1 MEIEH
6 IEIANHLRRF
16 EPFDALPDEVVARVA
31 ASVDVAY
38 HKAGSDIL
46 RHNDEIH
53 EIYFIR
59 SGVVELFR
67 REGDF
72 FNRLGEGE
80 IFGQISL
87 MMHNR
92 VRFPAKALEDTLVYI
107 IPEAIFDDLCDNH
120 EVFADFVEFGDQ
132 SRLRRTV
139 SRAQQSNEM
148 MRTKVSRLIGR
159 EPVCV
164 DHETTVHQTA
174 IRMTEERVSSVL
186 VTKTSPDITPENS
199 TESGAETTVVG
210 IVTDQDLRTRFI
222 APALEFDTPV
232 SAIMSA
238 NPVSVDANL
247 YVFDAMLTMLR
258 HNVHHLP
265 LMRSQQ
271 AVGVIALSDLIRY
284 ESQNSLFVVAKILR
298 AQDQAELVALGRD
311 IDASFVRMVNED
323 ANSHMVGS
331 AMTVF
336 GRGIFQRLL
345 ELAEEQLGSP
355 PIPCCFLTL
364 GSMARDELLPGG
376 DQDNALVLDDSFDP
390 AEHDGYFRNLASFVS
405 DGLAACGFAY
415 CKGGVMATTDKWR
428 QPRQVWSGYFSDWIA
443 YPSKEAMLNSS
454 MFFDLDGVWGQTE
467 WVDPFRRQIAR
478 QAANHNLFLSSL
490 GRAALYRTPPL
501 GFFKDFVLEQDGEH
515 KNSLNLKRRGTAPLA
530 ALVRVHALAVGSTA
544 QNTFERLEDI
554 KAARLLPPGRA
565 EALRDAMEIM
575 SVVRQRHHADQ
586 IQRKQKV
593 DNNINPED
601 LSQFDRRNLKEA
613 FQVLNDAQNY
623 LKVRP
628 AKGRGYKGAR
638 RVFSAS

>member
-1 MEIEH
+1 MEVEQ

-16 EPFDALPDEVVARVA
+16 EPFDALPEEAVARVA
-31 ASVDVAY
+31 ANADVAY
-38 HKAGSDIL
+38 YKAGSDIL
-46 RHNDEIH
+46 LLNDEIH
-53 EIYFIR
+53 DLYFIR
-59 SGVVELFR
+59 SGAVELFR
-67 REGDF
+67 RDGEF

-80 IFGQISL
+80 LLGQTGL
-87 MMHNR
+87 MMRNR
-92 VRFPAKALEDTLVYI
+92 VRFPARALEDTLLYI
-107 IPEAIFDDLCDNH
+107 IPETIFDELCDQH
-120 EVFADFVEFGDQ
+120 DVFADFVEFGDH
-132 SRLRRTV
+132 SRLQQAI

-159 EPVCV
+159 EPVSV
-164 DHETTVHQTA
+164 DQTASVHQTA
-174 IRMTEERVSSVL
+174 IKMTEERVSSVL
-186 VTKTSPDITPENS
+186 VTDMNEDG
-199 TESGAETTVVG
+199 ESTVVG

-222 APALEFDTPV
+222 SPALEFDTPIT
-232 SAIMSA
+232 AIMSA
-238 NPVSVDANL
+238 NPVTLDANL

-284 ESQNSLFVVAKILR
+284 ESQNSLFVVAKLLR
-298 AQDQAELVALGRD
+298 AQNQEELVNLGKD

-336 GRGIFQRLL
+336 GRSIFQRLL
-345 ELAEEQLGSP
+345 ELAEEQLGPP

-376 DQDNALVLDDSFDP
+376 DQDNALVLDDSFD
-390 AEHDGYFRNLASFVS
+390 AAKHDGYFQKLAAFVS
-405 DGLAACGFAY
+405 DGLAANGFAY

-428 QPRQVWSGYFSDWIA
+428 QPRHVWKKYFADWIA

-454 MFFDLDGVWGQTE
+454 MFFDLDGVWGHTE
-467 WVDPFRRQIAR
+467 WVIPFRQQIAR

-554 KAARLLPPGRA
+554 KDARHLPPGRA

-586 IQRKQKV
+586 ISRKQKV

-628 AKGRGYKGAR
+628 AKGRYRGTK
-638 RVFSAS
+638 RVFSTS

>member
-1 MEIEH
+1 MEVEQ

-16 EPFDALPDEVVARVA
+16 EPFEALPEEVVARVA
-31 ASVDVAY
+31 ANADVVY

-46 RHNDEIH
+46 LLNDEIH
-53 EIYFIR
+53 EFYFIR

-67 REGDF
+67 RDGEF
-72 FNRLGEGE
+72 YNRLGEGE
-80 IFGQISL
+80 IFGQMSL

-92 VRFPAKALEDTLVYI
+92 VRFPTRALEDTLLYI
-107 IPEAIFDDLCDNH
+107 IPKEIFDELCDNH
-120 EVFADFVEFGDQ
+120 EVFADFVEFGDR
-132 SRLRRTV
+132 SRLRQTV

-159 EPVCV
+159 EPVIV
-164 DHETTVHQTA
+164 DQTASVHQTA
-174 IRMTEERVSSVL
+174 IKMTEERVSSVL
-186 VTKTSPDITPENS
+186 VTDTNEDG
-199 TESGAETTVVG
+199 ESSVVG

-222 APALEFDTPV
+222 APALEFDTPIT
-232 SAIMSA
+232 AIMSA
-238 NPVSVDANL
+238 NPVTLDANL
-247 YVFDAMLTMLR
+247 YVFDAMLAMLR

-284 ESQNSLFVVAKILR
+284 ESQNSLFVVAKLLR
-298 AQDQAELVALGRD
+298 AQNQAELVSLGKD

-336 GRGIFQRLL
+336 GRSIFQRLV
-345 ELAEEQLGSP
+345 ELAEEQLGPP

-376 DQDNALVLDDSFDP
+376 DQDNALVLDDSFD
-390 AEHDGYFRNLASFVS
+390 AVKHDGYFQKLAAFVS
-405 DGLAACGFAY
+405 DGLAANGFPY

-428 QPRQVWSGYFSDWIA
+428 QPRHVWSKYFADWIA
-443 YPSKEAMLNSS
+443 YPSKDAMLNSS
-454 MFFDLDGVWGQTE
+454 MFFDLDGVWGHTE
-467 WVDPFRRQIAR
+467 WVIPFRQQIAR

-515 KNSLNLKRRGTAPLA
+515 KNSLNLKRRGTAPLV

-554 KAARLLPPGRA
+554 KAARYLPPGRP

-575 SVVRQRHHADQ
+575 SMVRQRHHAEQ
-586 IQRKQKV
+586 VQHKQKV

-613 FQVLNDAQNY
+613 FQVLNDAQNF

-628 AKGRGYKGAR
+628 AKGRGFKGAK
-638 RVFSAS
+638 RVFSTS

>member
-1 MEIEH
+1 MEVEQ

-16 EPFDALPDEVVARVA
+16 EPFDALPGESVARMA
-31 ASVDVAY
+31 SSVDVAY
-38 HKAGSDIL
+38 YKAGSDIL
-46 RHNDEIH
+46 LLNDEIH
-53 EIYFIR
+53 DLYFIR
-59 SGVVELFR
+59 SGAVELFR
-67 REGDF
+67 REGEF

-80 IFGQISL
+80 LFGQTGL
-87 MMHNR
+87 MMRNR
-92 VRFPAKALEDTLVYI
+92 VRFPARALEDTLLYI
-107 IPEAIFDDLCDNH
+107 IPETVFDELCDQH
-120 EVFADFVEFGDQ
+120 EVFADFVEFGDH
-132 SRLRRTV
+132 SRLQQAV

-159 EPVCV
+159 DPVSV
-164 DHETTVHQTA
+164 DQTASVHQTA
-174 IRMTEERVSSVL
+174 IKMTEERVSSVL
-186 VTKTSPDITPENS
+186 VMDTNEEG
-199 TESGAETTVVG
+199 ESIVVG

-232 SAIMSA
+232 TAIMSP
-238 NPVSVDANL
+238 NPVTVDATL

-284 ESQNSLFVVAKILR
+284 ESQNSLFVVAKLLR
-298 AQDQAELVALGRD
+298 AQNQEELVRLGKD

-336 GRGIFQRLL
+336 GRSIFQRLL
-345 ELAEEQLGSP
+345 ELAEEQLGPP

-376 DQDNALVLDDSFDP
+376 DQDNALVLDDSFD
-390 AEHDGYFRNLASFVS
+390 AAKHGGYFQKLATLVS
-405 DGLAACGFAY
+405 DGLAANGFPY

-428 QPRQVWSGYFSDWIA
+428 QPRHVWSKYFADWIA

-454 MFFDLDGVWGQTE
+454 MFFDLDGVWGHTE
-467 WVDPFRRQIAR
+467 WVIPFRQQIAR
-478 QAANHNLFLSSL
+478 QAGNHNLFLSSL

-515 KNSLNLKRRGTAPLA
+515 KNSLNLKRRGTAPLV

-544 QNTFERLEDI
+544 QNTFERLENI
-554 KAARLLPPGRA
+554 KDARHLPPGRA

-575 SVVRQRHHADQ
+575 SLVRQRHHADQ
-586 IQRKQKV
+586 ISRKQKV

-628 AKGRGYKGAR
+628 AKGRYRGTK
-638 RVFSAS
+638 RVFSTS